1 MHKNGTIGTLFLKK
15 IKKNFKILLIIS
27 DLYYIMITNICASAW
42 FKCEK
47 LYCEVQKM
55 PENEKIYLA
64 KVEEVDVDSEGR
76 VVVAEES
83 VQPKEVVRE
92 QVRIVYVDRYE
103 EKPEEEVE
111 ETTEETVEEQPAQEE
126 LAATAVVMEEEVEE
140 ETESEEEPEEEAV
153 DAFGNVIRYRKSF
166 MARLIQTQ
174 NPNQD
179 YYTEIKNE
187 LLSYKGVKSRV
198 SWNFDSFNKGRKK
211 CAKMAIRGKTLI
223 IYLALDPNDEEKF
236 PKTKYFQYDAG
247 AVNRFAEVPF
257 RMKIRSDRA
266 CKYAKE
272 LIAIMM
278 AELGLVKKEI
288 VPEDYHMPYE
298 TTEQLIG
305 EGLIKIIGGDNAA
318 FEGFSTEGEFVKL
331 APAVEEAPAEEPAA
345 EEAAFEPAEE
355 AEEVVVL
362 PVEEPA
368 EKPKYVNKSFAQKML
383 LADEVIQDR
392 YDELKNYAL
401 RFKKLKA
408 RISKKFD
415 SINKGRLQFVKLS
428 VAGKTLKLFL
438 NMDITTTEPKF
449 HCKDM
454 RDKKTYEPV
463 PVLLRIKS
471 GRAVKYAKILIDQ
484 CAASHG
490 LVENKKFKEVDAI
503 ALVEAAVAA
512 KKKN

>member
-1 MHKNGTIGTLFLKK
+1 
-15 IKKNFKILLIIS
+15 
-27 DLYYIMITNICASAW
+27 
-42 FKCEK
+42 
-47 LYCEVQKM
+47 M

-64 KVEEVDVDSEGR
+64 RVEEVDVDSEGR
-76 VVVAEES
+76 VVVAEDS

-103 EKPEEEVE
+103 EKADEPVEEPVE
-111 ETTEETVEEQPAQEE
+111 ETAEQPTEQEE
-126 LAATAVVMEEEVEE
+126 ERAPAAIVMEEETEE
-140 ETESEEEPEEEAV
+140 ETETEEEPEEEAV

-166 MARLIQTQ
+166 LARLIQTQ

-179 YYTEIKNE
+179 FYTELKNE

-211 CAKMAIRGKTLI
+211 CAKIAIRGKTLI
-223 IYLALDPNDEEKF
+223 IYLALDPTDEF
-236 PKTKYFQYDAG
+236 PTTKYHQYNAG
-247 AVNRFAEVPF
+247 DVNRFAEVPF
-257 RMKIRSDRA
+257 RMKVRSPRA

-288 VPEDYHMPYE
+288 IEEDYHKPYE
-298 TTEQLIG
+298 TTEQLIS
-305 EGLIKIIGGDNAA
+305 EGLIKIIGGENA
-318 FEGFSTEGEFVKL
+318 EYQSQLSTEGEFVKP
-331 APAVEEAPAEEPAA
+331 APAVEEAPAEETPVEETVEEAPA

-355 AEEVVVL
+355 EAEAVVF

-368 EKPKYVNKSFAQKML
+368 DKPKYVNKSFAQKML

-438 NMDITTTEPKF
+438 NMDIATTEPKF

-503 ALVEAAVAA
+503 ALVEEAVAS
-512 KKKN
+512 KKKD